1 MRWQLRCFAQPP
13 RIGASRQHRRVS
25 PRFSRS
31 CSMTNS
37 TDIAVIDLYPASLPS
52 SGRAPVVVVSI
63 GIDVGQA
70 TPTAPMPPTDKL
82 EALTGERARMVHAP
96 SRETPTHLH
105 CASIAGAHHRE
116 PPLTAVRLT
125 G

>member
-1 MRWQLRCFAQPP
+1 
-13 RIGASRQHRRVS
+13 
-25 PRFSRS
+25 
-31 CSMTNS
+31 MTNS

-82 EALTGERARMVHAP
+82 EALKK
-96 SRETPTHLH
+96 SRVRELEWSMRRREKHPPTYIALQSPVLIT
-105 CASIAGAHHRE
+105 AS
-116 PPLTAVRLT
+116 PL
-125 G
+125 